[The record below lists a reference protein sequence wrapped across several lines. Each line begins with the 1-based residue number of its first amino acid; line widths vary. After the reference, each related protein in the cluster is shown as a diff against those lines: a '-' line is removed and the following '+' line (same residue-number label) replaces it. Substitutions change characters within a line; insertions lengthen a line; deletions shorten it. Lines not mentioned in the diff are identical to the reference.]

1 MLYAVYIGG
10 KLMEYR
16 TDALFKKPSIF
27 LDGVREYAESSSS
40 QVSAEL
46 AENAEETAR
55 IAPEWADAA
64 TSCVQVTFLQMLI
77 SSAGMSRV
85 LEVGTFSG
93 HGAIGMAAALPE
105 DGEVITIDNYVLDG
119 RAQEVAARI
128 FANSTHGHKVKPV
141 INDALSGL
149 MNVEGDF
156 DLIFLDADKPNYI
169 KYFEIILERK
179 LLRPRGLLIADN
191 TMWGG
196 EVLNPRALPPAE
208 EAATGDEWMERM
220 FASWGHELVKF
231 NKYVAE
237 DPRVRTA
244 LLTVHDGMTL
254 IQLAS

>member
-1 MLYAVYIGG
+1 
-10 KLMEYR
+10 MEYR

-40 QVSAEL
+40 PVSAEL
-46 AENAEETAR
+46 AENAKEAAR
-55 IAPEWADAA
+55 IVPEWADVA

-77 SSAGMSRV
+77 SSAGMNRV
-85 LEVGTFSG
+85 LEVGTFAG

-105 DGEVITIDNYVLDG
+105 DGEVVTIDSYVLDG
-119 RAQEVAARI
+119 RAQEVAARV
-128 FANSTHGHKVKPV
+128 FANSAHGHKIKPV
-141 INDALSGL
+141 INDAMSGL

-179 LLRPRGLLIADN
+179 LLRPNGLLVVDN

-196 EVLNPRALPPAE
+196 EVINPRALPPIE
-208 EAATGDEWMERM
+208 EAATGEEWMERM